1 MEKVMTRKI
10 GFLQLPIYLCCLVL
24 LVSCDPFENRNE
36 KPKVSDFLDNE
47 SQASPGEK
55 SQKLF
60 ARIYFDATLSMQ
72 GFVVPDSTHYTRI
85 CPYLESV
92 IVSGWREGKVDFFR
106 FGEQVEP
113 IDRSTYLQAGHAD
126 FYEQDN
132 IYRET
137 FIEKIIDYEDQR
149 FGGQMETSITPEE
162 SIEIKVNNIPEEPI
176 EVPAPTKEIK
186 ERREEDQLVVIVT
199 DLFQDRGDIN
209 LLVAQLKEKYIKNG
223 IEVGLFGMRSQFDGT
238 VYDTGI
244 GQAPLPYQGDRPF
257 YLLVL
262 GKYADIAHYFNRLI
276 ATDFPEGKKANTVIF
291 SQYLVSS
298 LISFEGVPENL
309 IHWENL
315 NPDSVLFD
323 QDPRL
328 KQFTIAK
335 EPSFIVPRYPDSVN
349 ISTTLKYAL
358 SPHAVF
364 FDSDTPE
371 VSVTTKRFREGQIE
385 ENLDSQ
391 QHLEVKLELLEMELS
406 VKFTLMP
413 QFLNKDDI
421 CFYAV
426 SLSPKID
433 DYKVPDWCLA
443 WNMERE
449 LDGSRT
455 LNLVNFVRDLSRVT
469 AEMHQPKFAKFY
481 FCVKK

>member
-1 MEKVMTRKI
+1 MIQKI
-10 GFLQLPIYLCCLVL
+10 GFLRLPIYLCFLVL
-24 LVSCDPFENRNE
+24 SASCGLFENQNE
-36 KPKVSDFLDNE
+36 KLRVSDFLENE
-47 SQASPGEK
+47 SQTSPGEK

-92 IVSGWREGKVDFFR
+92 IVSGWRDGKVDFFR

-126 FYEQDN
+126 FYEQEN

-137 FIEKIIDYEDQR
+137 FIQKIIDYEDQR
-149 FGGQMETSITPEE
+149 FGGQMETNSTPEE
-162 SIEIKVNNIPEEPI
+162 PTEIEVNNIPEEPI
-176 EVPAPTKEIK
+176 EVAAPTEEIK
-186 ERREEDQLVVIVT
+186 ERREAGQLVVIVT

-244 GQAPLPYQGDRPF
+244 GQPPLPYQGVRPF

-262 GKYADIAHYFNRLI
+262 GRYADIAHYFNRLI
-276 ATDFPEGKKANTVIF
+276 ATDFPEAKKANTVIF

-309 IHWENL
+309 IHWKNL
-315 NPDSVLFD
+315 NLDSVLFD

-328 KQFTIAK
+328 KQFIIAK
-335 EPSFIVPRYPDSVN
+335 EPDSIIRRYPDSVN
-349 ISTTLKYAL
+349 ISTTLKYVL

-364 FDSDTPE
+364 FDSDALQ
-371 VSVTTKRFREGQIE
+371 VSVTTKYFQKGKAE
-385 ENLDSQ
+385 EDLDIQ
-391 QHLEVKLELLEMELS
+391 RHLEVKSELLEKEFS
-406 VKFTLMP
+406 VKFTLAP
-413 QFLNKDDI
+413 QFLDKDDI

-443 WNMERE
+443 WNMEGE

-469 AEMHQPKFAKFY
+469 AEMHQPEIAKFY
-481 FCVKK
+481 FCIKK